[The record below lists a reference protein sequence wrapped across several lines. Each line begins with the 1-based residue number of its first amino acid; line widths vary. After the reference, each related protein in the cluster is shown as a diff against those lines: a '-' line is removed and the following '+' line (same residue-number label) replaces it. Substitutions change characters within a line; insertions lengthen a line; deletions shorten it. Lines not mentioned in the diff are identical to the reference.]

1 MGVFLVPALGGPEC
15 KLAETRA
22 PNFFTGTCLNWSP
35 DSRWLAVCDWAED
48 SPFPLSVFLL
58 SVDTG
63 ERRRLTSPPGVAFED
78 TSPAFSPDGR
88 TLAFTRFDS
97 GFASDLYLLD
107 LDEDLNP
114 QGEPRR
120 RTFMERLT
128 GAMPQSF
135 TSDGRD
141 IVFSAGSVT
150 NQSLWRVPVSGTASP
165 ERLPFGER
173 GDYPGISR
181 QGNLVYTAR
190 DLNMNIYRLN
200 LPVAD
205 GVTGTAV
212 KLIASSRADSDPR
225 YSPDGDSIAF
235 VSHRSGDMEIWKCDS
250 DGSNPVQLTSLGALV
265 TSRPRWAPDG
275 KSIVF
280 HSDAE
285 GHFDVYVVNADGGAP
300 RRLTSD
306 PSVDASPTW
315 SRNGKWI
322 YFNSRGTGD
331 PQCFKMPA
339 RGGPAQVVVSAGFW
353 CRESPDGSLFYF
365 SRDWANP
372 SLWRVP
378 VEGGE
383 EEQVLESSFGG
394 IYEVVEEGVYFVPPS
409 TPEDGFSV
417 AFLRF
422 ATGAVERVIS
432 PEGQSLL
439 GMGLSVSPD
448 RRSIL
453 YSQAEDYQ
461 SDIMLVE
468 NFR

>member
-1 MGVFLVPALGGPEC
+1 MWNGETPNNFDVYVKVVGQDPPLRRTTDPAMD
-15 KLAETRA
+15 ASA
-22 PNFFTGTCLNWSP
+22 AWSP
-35 DSRWLAVCDWAED
+35 
-48 SPFPLSVFLL
+48 
-58 SVDTG
+58 
-63 ERRRLTSPPGVAFED
+63 
-78 TSPAFSPDGR
+78 
-88 TLAFTRFDS
+88 
-97 GFASDLYLLD
+97 
-107 LDEDLNP
+107 
-114 QGEPRR
+114 
-120 RTFMERLT
+120 
-128 GAMPQSF
+128 
-135 TSDGRD
+135 DGRD
-141 IVFSAGSVT
+141 IVFSSGPIGEP
-150 NQSLWRVPVSGTASP
+150 SLWRVPVSGSASP

-181 QGNLVYTAR
+181 QGNLVYTTGEANLDIWR
-190 DLNMNIYRLN
+190 VN
-200 LPVAD
+200 LPITD
-205 GVTGTAV
+205 GAAV
-212 KLIASSRADSDPR
+212 KLISSSRLENEAL
-225 YSPDGDSIAF
+225 YSPDGNSIAF
-235 VSHRSGDMEIWKCDS
+235 LSNRSGSYEIWKCDS
-250 DGSNPVQLTSLGALV
+250 DGLNPVQLTSLGAPLTAV
-265 TSRPRWAPDG
+265 PRWAADG

-280 HSDAE
+280 HSDPE
-285 GHFDVYVVNADGGAP
+285 GHFDVYVVNADRGAP

-365 SRDWANP
+365 SRDWAANW

-383 EEQVLESSFGG
+383 EEQVLESSFDG

-409 TPEDGFSV
+409 TPEAGFSV

-422 ATGAVERVIS
+422 ATGAVEHVM
-432 PEGQSLL
+432 SLERQPPM

-448 RRSIL
+448 GRSIL
-453 YSQAEDYQ
+453 YSQAEDFQ